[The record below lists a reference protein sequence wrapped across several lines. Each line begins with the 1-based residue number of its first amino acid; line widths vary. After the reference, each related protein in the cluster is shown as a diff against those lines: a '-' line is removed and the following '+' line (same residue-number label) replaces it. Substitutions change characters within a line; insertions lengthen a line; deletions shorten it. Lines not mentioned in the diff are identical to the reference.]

1 MNKSSNTTA
10 RPVRGMSIESLVS
23 WSIAYGVIDMA
34 IIGGNLLAIAAFVL
48 GNLLK
53 KRTNYF
59 LLSLSVADLMIG
71 VISVP
76 MYIASFVKHYEAHG
90 GNEEF
95 RFIYSYVDIFS
106 GIASIFALA
115 VIALERLYSVTLPS
129 FHRMTKRYVYLLAV
143 GLVWVAAAVIATLR
157 VLSGERIVPF
167 KVFFNALVCS
177 CAISILLISIAY
189 GGVWFKVKHRNHEK
203 TRKMIEKDKKLA
215 IILAIVTA
223 VFICTWMP
231 LHLINIIYFLCKKQ
245 CDASHPGLPQVVY
258 FAKFLQYT
266 NSFVNPIIYTYKIP
280 EFRQTVQKLLGMNY
294 RLITSTRSRS
304 RSR

>member
-1 MNKSSNTTA
+1 MNNSSTTTT
-10 RPVRGMSIESLVS
+10 RQLRGMSLESLVS
-23 WSIAYGVIDMA
+23 WSIAYGVIDIA
-34 IIGGNLLAIAAFVL
+34 IIGGNLLAVAAFVL

-59 LLSLSVADLMIG
+59 LLSLSVADIMIG
-71 VISVP
+71 IISVP
-76 MYIASFVKHYEAHG
+76 MYIASFARHYESHAG
-90 GNEEF
+90 SDEF
-95 RFIYSYVDIFS
+95 RSIYTYVDIFS

-129 FHRMTKRYVYLLAV
+129 FHRMTKRYVYLLAIA
-143 GLVWVAAAVIATLR
+143 LVWILAAVIATLR
-157 VLSGERIVPF
+157 VLAEKRIISF
-167 KVFFNALVCS
+167 DIFFNALVCS
-177 CAISILLISIAY
+177 CVISIFVICIAY

-215 IILAIVTA
+215 ITLAIVTA

-231 LHLINIIYFLCKKQ
+231 LHLINIIYFLCKKK
-245 CDASHPGLPQVVY
+245 CDSNNPGLPQVVY

-294 RLITSTRSRS
+294 RLVSSRSRS